1 MEEAIPTRNYISG
14 CQELGCSKSL
24 IGFPG
29 GSDGKESACNVR
41 DLGVILGWEDP
52 LEEGMATHSSI
63 LDWRI
68 PMDRGAWWTAV
79 HAVAK
84 SLLEL
89 RQQEADYKGALESSS
104 EVTELFC
111 TFILKVVT

>member
-1 MEEAIPTRNYISG
+1 
-14 CQELGCSKSL
+14 
-24 IGFPG
+24 
-29 GSDGKESACNVR
+29 
-41 DLGVILGWEDP
+41 
-52 LEEGMATHSSI
+52 
-63 LDWRI
+63 
-68 PMDRGAWWTAV
+68 MDRGAWWTAV